1 MKTTK
6 LWSGVT
12 IQNRSGRK
20 IVVQWKEL
28 PDGTRMALLMGDNGE
43 PSLSGY
49 NTEIGFISALMSA
62 APAIFSMAKKVAP
75 GLMSKAGALAGK
87 LLPGAAGK
95 LLKGALA
102 GPAAAAQKKIAQVG
116 KRSAQTAP
124 LKVSPRQLSAASF
137 SMVPPK
143 VSRVRHLAQGAKV
156 PSGYRSVQPV
166 MKISDGAFVD

>member
-1 MKTTK
+1 MKTTQ
-6 LWSGVT
+6 LWPGVT
-12 IQNRSGRK
+12 VQNRSGRK

-49 NTEIGFISALMSA
+49 GTEIGFIGALMSA

-87 LLPGAAGK
+87 YLPGAAGK
-95 LLKGALA
+95 LLQGALA

-116 KRSAQTAP
+116 KRPAQP
-124 LKVSPRQLSAASF
+124 MKVSPRQLSAASF
-137 SMVPPK
+137 SMAPPK